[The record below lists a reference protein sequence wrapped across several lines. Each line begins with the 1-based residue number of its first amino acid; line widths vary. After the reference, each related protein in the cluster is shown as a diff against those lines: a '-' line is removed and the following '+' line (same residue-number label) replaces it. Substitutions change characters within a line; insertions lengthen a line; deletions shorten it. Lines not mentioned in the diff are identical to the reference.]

1 MGSGAEGQTQ
11 AEVSAEPTALPR
23 AQDLLW
29 GLESLPGRALC
40 PATLPKSSTAP
51 GMSLEGMGWGVP
63 GQRGDAR
70 EVILGS
76 QQCWEKPWHNLTD
89 PCLSQGWG
97 NQPWSPPLPLLH
109 PSVMGTSGSLTLF
122 LLHPPFGDGLGF
134 LPASFHFGRS
144 VGREGKGKMV
154 VVNPLLTTGL
164 SGGWHCLEH
173 PKPLHPV
180 PSFPGMLTGNAP
192 PERKHHRISVLG
204 TPNSSSSPL
213 SSAGGGTSPAPLQ
226 VLQPHQPHPTPGCRG
241 WSRAGTAPFPGG
253 KGRQGDVEMLTC
265 SVASPL
271 LGPSSPSDLVSLTT
285 PRAVSSPASLPW
297 RREQCRESPPHCSTD
312 RAMATPQQHPQPP
325 HSQPRGPGTP
335 HGHPTAT
342 PRAQGHPMAHSHPM
356 APHMLPKAPGGQWSK
371 PHDRG
376 GRASWRSRNGLGW
389 KGT

>member
-164 SGGWHCLEH
+164 TRGMALPGA
-173 PKPLHPV
+173 PKTPPPCAQLP
-180 PSFPGMLTGNAP
+180 GNADKKCPTRKETPQNLSPGNPQQLLQPLELSRRRNQPSPSAGAAAP
-192 PERKHHRISVLG
+192 PAPSHPGVPGLEPCRNSPIPRRKGEAGRRGDADLFRG
-204 TPNSSSSPL
+204 F
-213 SSAGGGTSPAPLQ
+213 SSARPLF
-226 VLQPHQPHPTPGCRG
+226 
-241 WSRAGTAPFPGG
+241 SF
-253 KGRQGDVEMLTC
+253 
-265 SVASPL
+265 
-271 LGPSSPSDLVSLTT
+271 
-285 PRAVSSPASLPW
+285 
-297 RREQCRESPPHCSTD
+297 
-312 RAMATPQQHPQPP
+312 
-325 HSQPRGPGTP
+325 
-335 HGHPTAT
+335 
-342 PRAQGHPMAHSHPM
+342 
-356 APHMLPKAPGGQWSK
+356 
-371 PHDRG
+371 
-376 GRASWRSRNGLGW
+376 
-389 KGT
+389 